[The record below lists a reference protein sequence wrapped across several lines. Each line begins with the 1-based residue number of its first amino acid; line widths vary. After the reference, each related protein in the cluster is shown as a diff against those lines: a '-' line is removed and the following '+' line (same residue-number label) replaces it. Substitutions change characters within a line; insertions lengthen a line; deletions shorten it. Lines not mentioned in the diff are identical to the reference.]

1 MIRGT
6 SIRLQHR
13 RNPTI
18 SRRTR
23 VNKPSNGTTTTQLRI
38 VILPT
43 PPQEHLTLSELI
55 ESLETWRDPDD
66 SAQDLTAKEKIQ
78 DCFEQQSDSLDLSSL
93 SLSTLPDVIGRMQ
106 HIQFLSLA
114 DNCFSELPEILA
126 QLTDLK
132 LLNLSY
138 NTLVGIP
145 DSIKSFEKLQFLNVS
160 CNQLQKVS
168 AELARLPHIETV
180 LLPHNRILEFPDNI
194 KTIKFLEIH
203 DQVPFA
209 RVDRFSIEFAEHW
222 EAAIKH
228 EGDSGYF
235 EIWMARFEEILELK
249 HVERYADALLGR
261 AGKIMN
267 LMVKSSQLRQRCFIE
282 ANKFIATCY
291 DGLLFSLFVM
301 ETIYLEEK
309 MMILELSDDEVRQ
322 AMEQIYNFRRLQDL
336 AILHARKQIDETTTT
351 ERDAEIAELEASLLF
366 YSSSANTLDMPLD
379 EENSRFVN
387 DVPRISLDVQ
397 MAVRLIEQE
406 KREAGED
413 YLVDYLID
421 KEVWVLYLEIRYA
434 DIIAEH
440 REIFME
446 QLDKLEVRKSTMLDY
461 DYLIEANALVEEKTD
476 SEQRLYRQLTKNIV
490 KD

>member
-13 RNPTI
+13 QNPAVL
-18 SRRTR
+18 RRTR
-23 VNKPSNGTTTTQLRI
+23 ANKPSNEITTTQLQI
-38 VILPT
+38 VTLPT
-43 PPQEHLTLSELI
+43 PPQPQLTLSELI

-66 SAQDLTAKEKIQ
+66 SAQDLIAKERIQ

-93 SLSTLPDVIGRMQ
+93 SLSTLPDAIGRMQ

-114 DNCFSELPEILA
+114 NNCFSELPEILV

-145 DSIKSFEKLQFLNVS
+145 DSIKLFEKLQFLNVS

-194 KTIKFLEIH
+194 KSIKALEIH

-209 RVDRFSIEFAEHW
+209 RVDRFSVEFAKQW
-222 EAAIKH
+222 EATIKH

-235 EIWMARFEEILELK
+235 EIWMARFEEILKLE
-249 HVERYADALLGR
+249 HIERYADALQGR
-261 AGKIMN
+261 VGKIMN
-267 LMVKSSQLRQRCFIE
+267 LMVKSAQLRQRCFIE

-336 AILHARKQIDETTTT
+336 AILYARKQIDETTTT
-351 ERDAEIAELEASLLF
+351 ERDAEIVELEASLLF

-379 EENSRFVN
+379 KENSRFIN

-397 MAVRLIEQE
+397 MTVQLIEQE

-421 KEVWVLYLEIRYA
+421 KEVWVFYLEVRYA

-440 REIFME
+440 TGIFME
-446 QLDKLEVRKSTMLDY
+446 QLDELEARKSTMLDY
-461 DYLIEANALVEEKTD
+461 DYLVEANALVEEKTD